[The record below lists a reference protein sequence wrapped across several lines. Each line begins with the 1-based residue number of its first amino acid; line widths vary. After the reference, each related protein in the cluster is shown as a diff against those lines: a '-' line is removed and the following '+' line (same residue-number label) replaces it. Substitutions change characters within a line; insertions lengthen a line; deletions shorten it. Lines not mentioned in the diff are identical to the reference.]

1 MRLASKRARRRE
13 RHAAEE
19 VPDSGRKPKSPEVED
34 VERLLTAIAVRAV
47 LVRRK
52 DDGR

>member
-1 MRLASKRARRRE
+1 MGLASERARRRE

-19 VPDSGRKPKSPEVED
+19 VPDSRRKPKSREVED
-34 VERLLTAIAVRAV
+34 VERLLTAIAVRTV

-52 DDGR
+52 RDGS